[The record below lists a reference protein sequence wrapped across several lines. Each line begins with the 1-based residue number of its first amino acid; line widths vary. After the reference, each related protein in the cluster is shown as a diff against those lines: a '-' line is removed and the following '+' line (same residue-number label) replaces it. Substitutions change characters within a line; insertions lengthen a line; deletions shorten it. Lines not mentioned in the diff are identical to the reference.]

1 MDVVHT
7 MNSEY
12 GKRNLYGARSAY
24 IARATPP
31 NITLLACC
39 RKVEPH
45 ACRSE
50 NVRITQIALPFFYRA
65 RRSLLGSTLS
75 STAKRRASGRGFDAM
90 TARNLLKLDRGSI
103 KILHSWEWMPETYKT
118 IRQRHPD
125 AIIVR
130 DVKSGRRF
138 DYYSGE
144 DIATEAEFVD
154 YLLSPSDF
162 NTNNLCEWGIPDS
175 KIIKVPFGVD
185 TQLFKPATSKPDKPV
200 RFAFTGRLSAKKGI
214 PRLLRVWKRLGLE
227 EAELHLYGAVRP
239 EVQEKLGDAVGVHTY
254 GFIDITSELPKNHVF
269 VFPSSLE
276 GSSKSIFEALAC
288 GLPVITTPNA
298 GSVVRNRHEGYIVEQ
313 EDEEAL
319 GDAIKTLYQNHRL
332 RAQMSKNAR
341 HRAEAFTWDAYV
353 NRIWAAYRSFSCI

>member
-31 NITLLACC
+31 NITLLAYC

-45 ACRSE
+45 VYRPN
-50 NVRITQIALPFFYRA
+50 NVRITQIALPLFYRA

-130 DVKSGRRF
+130 EPQMFVEMSHELAQLRGIQN
-138 DYYSGE
+138 GE
-144 DIATEAEFVD
+144 RVRVQSSRGAVEATAIV
-154 YLLSPSDF
+154 
-162 NTNNLCEWGIPDS
+162 TAR
-175 KIIKVPFGVD
+175 
-185 TQLFKPATSKPDKPV
+185 FKPFKVGGGTVHQVGLPWHYGWIKPISGKED
-200 RFAFTGRLSAKKGI
+200 SAN
-214 PRLLRVWKRLGLE
+214 LLT
-227 EAELHLYGAVRP
+227 P
-239 EVQEKLGDAVGVHTY
+239 STGDANTRIPETKAFMV
-254 GFIDITSELPKNHVF
+254 N
-269 VFPSSLE
+269 
-276 GSSKSIFEALAC
+276 
-288 GLPVITTPNA
+288 
-298 GSVVRNRHEGYIVEQ
+298 VVKI
-313 EDEEAL
+313 
-319 GDAIKTLYQNHRL
+319 
-332 RAQMSKNAR
+332 
-341 HRAEAFTWDAYV
+341 
-353 NRIWAAYRSFSCI
+353 